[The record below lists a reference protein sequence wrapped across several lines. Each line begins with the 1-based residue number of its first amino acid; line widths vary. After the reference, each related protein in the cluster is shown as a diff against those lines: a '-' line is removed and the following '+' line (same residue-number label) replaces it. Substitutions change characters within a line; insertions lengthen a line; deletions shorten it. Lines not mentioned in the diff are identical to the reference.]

1 MSLNDGTPQVSH
13 TQNDL
18 LLVTETTADAG
29 ISRHLTILDDYH
41 HPTMLGD
48 VYFALNQR
56 LYNLETFTSWCLFT
70 NHQENAVLSVDICPL
85 NNIYLTNNRAL

>member
-56 LYNLETFTSWCLFT
+56 YIIWRRLLPGVYSQIIKKMLF
-70 NHQENAVLSVDICPL
+70 
-85 NNIYLTNNRAL
+85 